1 MSADDG
7 EAGSVGAGW
16 TTTAEPGVLNTSAG
30 EVFGIPI
37 WAFGSLVGVI
47 FVLAC
52 VTPLLLWLKRMSNL
66 SKPYTPS
73 ERPNVDGFVDE
84 ILGKAE
90 DSGDLQRS
98 RIGRS

>member
-1 MSADDG
+1 MSTDDG
-7 EAGSVGAGW
+7 EPGAVGAGW
-16 TTTAEPGVLNTSAG
+16 TTTQEPGVLDSSAD
-30 EVFGIPI
+30 EVFGIPV

-66 SKPYTPS
+66 SKPYVPS

-84 ILGKAE
+84 VLGKAE
-90 DSGDLQRS
+90 ASGDLQRS